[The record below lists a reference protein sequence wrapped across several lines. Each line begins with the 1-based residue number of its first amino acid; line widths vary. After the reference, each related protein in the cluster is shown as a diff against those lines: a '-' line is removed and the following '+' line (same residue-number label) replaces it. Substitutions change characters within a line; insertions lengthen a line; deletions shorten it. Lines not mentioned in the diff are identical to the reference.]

1 MLRYEDLDKRENTLL
16 HCSPEKLLLLCST
29 SAEYYFL
36 CADGHFWKKRFR
48 KDKLPL
54 LEEKTWK
61 KLNFPDQ
68 ETRLEWMKL
77 YDHAVQSR
85 EEAAKLVEKRVP
97 FSVQLHDLLSP
108 LPLFLLPM
116 KRKDVLRLWKK
127 KDAKVYLYW
136 LDDTCRI
143 ELVSKRKK
151 ILILDQPEL
160 FLYYYLFYLD

>member
-1 MLRYEDLDKRENTLL
+1 MLRYRELDERENVLL
-16 HCSPEKLLLLCST
+16 NSSPEELLLLCAT
-29 SAEYYFL
+29 SLEYYFL
-36 CADGHFWKKRFR
+36 CANGQFWKKKFK
-48 KDKLPL
+48 KDNLPL

-61 KLNFPDQ
+61 RLNFPDR

-77 YDHAVQSR
+77 YKHAVQSR
-85 EEAAKLVEKRVP
+85 EDANKLVVKRVP
-97 FSVQLHDLLSP
+97 FTVQLNELLSP

-116 KRKDVLRLWKK
+116 KRKDILELWKK

-136 LDDTCRI
+136 IDDTCRVEI
-143 ELVSKRKK
+143 LSKRKK

>member
-1 MLRYEDLDKRENTLL
+1 MLRYEDLDKRENKLL

-85 EEAAKLVEKRVP
+85 EEAAKLVEKKSP
-97 FSVQLHDLLSP
+97 F
-108 LPLFLLPM
+108 
-116 KRKDVLRLWKK
+116 LR
-127 KDAKVYLYW
+127 AI
-136 LDDTCRI
+136 T
-143 ELVSKRKK
+143 
-151 ILILDQPEL
+151 
-160 FLYYYLFYLD
+160 